1 MRQGAALVAAGVVGV
16 IALGGTPGRA
26 QSEEGPPDPCDHIY
40 GQIALANCW
49 AREAERADEEMNHA
63 YLALLHKLPK
73 RGARSLEKAQ
83 KLWLEFRKAHLGTL
97 YGVDDPAAVY
107 GRDYRVCLSI
117 SIVALTRARTR
128 ELVRILEPD
137 DDTVC
142 PL

>member
-26 QSEEGPPDPCDHIY
+26 QSEEEPDPCDHIY

-63 YLALLHKLPK
+63 YLALLHRLPK

-97 YGVDDPAAVY
+97 YGVDDTAAVY

-128 ELVRILEPD
+128 DLLRILEPD

>member
-1 MRQGAALVAAGVVGV
+1 MRQGTALVAAGVVGV
-16 IALGGTPGRA
+16 IAFGGTPVRA
-26 QSEEGPPDPCDHIY
+26 HSEEEPDPCAHVF
-40 GQIALANCW
+40 GQISLINCW

-63 YLALLHKLPK
+63 YLALLQELPE
-73 RGARSLEKAQ
+73 RGARSLKRAQ

-117 SIVALTRARTR
+117 STVALTRARTR

-137 DDTVC
+137 DDPVC